1 MAVPT
6 VVSVTEE
13 PDGLIVNSNRNG
25 VEKRGIDLIPH
36 DERRGSPRQIGLMW
50 SGVVLNVQVVV
61 YGALLVGFGLNWWQC
76 IAAIAIGNLTWVITG
91 LCSLAGP
98 AAGTTTF
105 AINRAPFGRHGNR
118 PIAFFNWIMQLGYE
132 VLDLVLMTLAV
143 TALFGLGGITLSTP
157 ATVGTALVLAVI
169 QSILPIIGHA
179 AITKV
184 LRVLVIPFAA
194 LFLVLAWLT
203 ASKLQITAVAPGDW
217 TAFLGG
223 IALAASASGLGW
235 TPNAADYSRYL
246 RRDVSKRALVGAVA
260 VGGALPQSLLMLLGV
275 AVAMVVP
282 SAADPISG
290 LPGAYPVW
298 FVVPY
303 LVLLVVQM
311 ITLNAVDLYSS
322 GVTLQAIGIRIGRW
336 QAVLLDGVI
345 CAAVGLLVVLSGSF
359 SAFVGNFLLF
369 MIVWFAPWAAIFVVD
384 YFLRRGR
391 YDVDMLSGRGPGLVW
406 PGVVAQLAGMAAA
419 LLWLDTTV
427 YTGALAGATG
437 IDLSAPVGL
446 IVGGVTYYVL
456 SRHFASKAVV
466 K

>member
-1 MAVPT
+1 MTIATPAS
-6 VVSVTEE
+6 VSDE
-13 PDGLIVNSNRNG
+13 PDGTIVPSNRGG
-25 VEKRGIDLIPH
+25 VEKRGIDLIPVG
-36 DERRGSPRQIGLMW
+36 ERHGSPRQIGLMW

-76 IAAIAIGNLTWVITG
+76 VAAIAIGNLTWVITG

-105 AINRAPFGRHGNR
+105 AINRVPFGGQGNR

-143 TALFGLGGITLSTP
+143 TALLALGGITPSTP
-157 ATVGTALVLAVI
+157 ATVAIALGLAVI

-179 AITKV
+179 AITRV
-184 LRVLVIPFAA
+184 LRTLVVPFAA

-203 ASKLQITAVAPGDW
+203 AAKLQITAVAPAGW

-223 IALAASASGLGW
+223 IALAISASGLGW

-246 RRDVSKRALVGAVA
+246 RPDVSKRALVTAVSI
-260 VGGALPQSLLMLLGV
+260 GGALPQCLLMMLGV

-282 SAADPISG
+282 AAADPISG
-290 LPGAYPVW
+290 LPGAYPIW
-298 FVVPY
+298 FVAPY
-303 LVLLVVQM
+303 LVFLIVQM

-322 GVTLQAIGIRIGRW
+322 GVTLQAIGLRIGRW
-336 QAVLLDGVI
+336 QAVALDGVI
-345 CAAVGLLVVLSGSF
+345 CAVVGLMVVLSGSF

-384 YFLRRGR
+384 YALRRGR
-391 YDVDMLSGRGPGLVW
+391 YDVDLLSGRGPGFVW
-406 PGVVAQLAGMAAA
+406 AGVAAQAAGMAAA

-427 YTGALAGATG
+427 YTGPLAAATG
-437 IDLSAPVGL
+437 VDLSAPAGL
-446 IVGGVTYYVL
+446 VVGGAIYYL
-456 SRHFASKAVV
+456 ATRASRRAAA
-466 K
+466 